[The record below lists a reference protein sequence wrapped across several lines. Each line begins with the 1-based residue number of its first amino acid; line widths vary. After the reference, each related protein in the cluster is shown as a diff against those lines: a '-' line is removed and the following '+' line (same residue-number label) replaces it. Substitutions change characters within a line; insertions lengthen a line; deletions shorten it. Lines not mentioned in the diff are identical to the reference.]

1 MTKINSKTKVDLKQ
15 IDWITTV
22 IMNLGIF
29 ILNILSFVA
38 QVMVPLIILFSYFV
52 NRDNGT
58 LMNLL
63 GWFILFAP
71 IIILNSFIYYFF
83 KKILF
88 VRFRLFR

>member
-38 QVMVPLIILFSYFV
+38 QMIVPLIILFSYFV

-71 IIILNSFIYYFF
+71 IIILNSFMYYFF